1 MGSRYFAS
9 FLQHLEIY
17 VATPVPLAPIPG
29 TTPFDGEQAKKGYA
43 LNKMC
48 FSFNSAEC
56 RAAFLADE
64 EAYMR
69 QYGLNAQQAD
79 AIRARNVLL
88 LIAAGGNA
96 YYLAKF
102 AGIFGLDM
110 QDIGAQQTGM
120 TKEQFKAKLVA
131 AGQ

>member
-1 MGSRYFAS
+1 MTM
-9 FLQHLEIY
+9 QQ
-17 VATPVPLAPIPG
+17 PLPPIPG

-48 FSFNSAEC
+48 FSFNTAEN
-56 RAAFLADE
+56 RAAFQQDE

-69 QYGLNAQQAD
+69 KYQLTEPQAS
-79 AIRARNVLL
+79 AIRARNVLQ

-110 QDIGAQQTGM
+110 QDIGAQQTGL
-120 TKEQFKAKLVA
+120 TKDAFKARLVA
-131 AGQ
+131 AGK

>member
-1 MGSRYFAS
+1 MAS
-9 FLQHLEIY
+9 SN
-17 VATPVPLAPIPG
+17 PLPPIPG
-29 TTPFDGEQAKKGYA
+29 TTPFDAEQAKKGYA

-48 FSFNSAEC
+48 FSFNSADN
-56 RAAFLADE
+56 RAAFLKDE

-69 QYGLNAQQAD
+69 QYGLNEAQAT
-79 AIRARNVLL
+79 AIRARNVLQ

-120 TKEQFKAKLVA
+120 TKEQFKAKLA
-131 AGQ
+131 AAAHQ

>member
-1 MGSRYFAS
+1 
-9 FLQHLEIY
+9 L
-17 VATPVPLAPIPG
+17 PPIPG
-29 TTPFDGEQAKKGYA
+29 TTPFDAEQAKKGYA

-48 FSFNSAEC
+48 FSFNTSDNRAE
-56 RAAFLADE
+56 FLKDE

-69 QYGLNAQQAD
+69 KYNLTEPQAA
-79 AIRARNVLL
+79 AIRAKNVLQ

-120 TKEQFKAKLVA
+120 TKDQFKAKLVA

>member
-1 MGSRYFAS
+1 VAS
-9 FLQHLEIY
+9 SN
-17 VATPVPLAPIPG
+17 PLPPIAG
-29 TTPFDGEQAKKGYA
+29 TTLFDAEQAKKGYA

-48 FSFNSAEC
+48 FSFNSADN
-56 RAAFLADE
+56 RAAFLQNE

-69 QYGLNAQQAD
+69 QYGLTEPQAA
-79 AIRARNVLL
+79 AIRAKIVLQ

>member
-1 MGSRYFAS
+1 MAS
-9 FLQHLEIY
+9 SN
-17 VATPVPLAPIPG
+17 PLPPIPG
-29 TTPFDGEQAKKGYA
+29 TTPFDAEQAKKGYA

-48 FSFNSAEC
+48 FSFNVADN
-56 RAAFLADE
+56 RAAFLKDE

-69 QYGLNAQQAD
+69 QYGLNEAQAT
-79 AIRARNVLL
+79 AIRARNVLQ

-120 TKEQFKAKLVA
+120 TKEQFKAKLA
-131 AGQ
+131 AAAHQ

>member
-1 MGSRYFAS
+1 MS
-9 FLQHLEIY
+9 
-17 VATPVPLAPIPG
+17 TPTAGARRTKRQIPG
-29 TTPFDGEQAKKGYA
+29 TTIFDGDAARKGYA

-48 FSFNSAEC
+48 YSFNDAAA
-56 RAAFLADE
+56 RADFLRDE
-64 EAYMR
+64 DAYCAR
-69 QYGLNAQQAD
+69 FGLNDAQRS
-79 AIRARNVLL
+79 AIAARNVLQ

-120 TKEQFKAKLVA
+120 TKAEFQAKLLA
-131 AGQ
+131 ARG